1 MKTGI
6 ERMRDYQDEL
16 YALLPP
22 SAQTLVDVL
31 GMNAALSLI
40 ERFGGLDYHVPKSL
54 HADSAKRLAEVIGV
68 SATKAFIH
76 HYGGERV
83 YINRCDS
90 LRIYLRN
97 QAFFE
102 AVIRKIEAGM
112 SQTAAIHEL
121 APEFG
126 FSERHAYNII
136 KECSEKPTPAPS
148 LF

>member
-1 MKTGI
+1 MKTSI
-6 ERMRDYQDEL
+6 ERMREHKDEL
-16 YALLPP
+16 YELMPP

-90 LRIYLRN
+90 LRVYLRN
-97 QAFFE
+97 QAFFS
-102 AVIRKIEAGM
+102 AMLAKMEAGM

-121 APEFG
+121 APVFN

-136 KECSEKPTPAPS
+136 KECSEKRYESS